1 MNVRLNID
9 RLVID
14 GIDVSAADR
23 PRLQRAV
30 ESELA
35 RLIARDGIHRELASG
50 IAVPSISVPAIGVG
64 ATPTPQHLG
73 NAIASSV
80 HDGIGG
86 RRS

>member
-1 MNVRLNID
+1 MNVRLTID

-14 GIDVSAADR
+14 GIDVAAADR

-35 RLIARDGIHRELASG
+35 RLITRDGIHGELASG

-64 ATPTPQHLG
+64 AAPTPQRLG